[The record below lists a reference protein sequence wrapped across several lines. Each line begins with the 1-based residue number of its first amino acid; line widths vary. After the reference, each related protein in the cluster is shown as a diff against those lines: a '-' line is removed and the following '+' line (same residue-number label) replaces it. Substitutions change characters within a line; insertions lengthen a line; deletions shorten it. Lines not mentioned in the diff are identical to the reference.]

1 MVSNYGLK
9 PQNSK
14 IVRGTYIR
22 RQTSL
27 QNSESSNTEKMPN
40 QKMLHRRK
48 IITPVESLLLPTV
61 SSTTSSSSGF
71 HSDSLKHTNSSHSDN
86 SSDSPTENFQVGS
99 FFKSDSRRN
108 SNFSHARLR
117 TISYDVCETPT
128 GRKLTETEVVEHDHE
143 ILEMPLAYSMLN
155 LEKPLQAISPSNS
168 HSSGSD
174 SGKGSSDSNFPRK
187 FKSVQDLKNNVRLNS
202 LTKDKCEKFVSSMNL
217 PDYNQ
222 QVADSRGRSPVRE
235 KKINGRRHGS
245 CNLLTNCS
253 KSRNNLDRRSS
264 SCDSDYLYY
273 ARK

>member
-117 TISYDVCETPT
+117 TISYDVFGEFDIMRMSF
-128 GRKLTETEVVEHDHE
+128 GNFFSSFVHE
-143 ILEMPLAYSMLN
+143 LY
-155 LEKPLQAISPSNS
+155 K
-168 HSSGSD
+168 
-174 SGKGSSDSNFPRK
+174 
-187 FKSVQDLKNNVRLNS
+187 
-202 LTKDKCEKFVSSMNL
+202 
-217 PDYNQ
+217 
-222 QVADSRGRSPVRE
+222 VAKYIFSE
-235 KKINGRRHGS
+235 
-245 CNLLTNCS
+245 
-253 KSRNNLDRRSS
+253 
-264 SCDSDYLYY
+264 
-273 ARK
+273 